1 MPLRFTTSRLARRHW
16 TLILAGFTAVMLLS
30 ALRFGASEV
39 SRLLFFA
46 PVFGYLTYRAWI
58 SNHQVVLTSERL
70 ISRGPWRL
78 EPRKIRFDQIESV
91 YYSLTMHDLIIK
103 GAGQTMR
110 IPQSLEGFEELERA
124 VMWGVW
130 AQKGDAG
137 FERIVAR
144 ELHATPQIPRRLT
157 SDFGA
162 KISFAAMTVMLTPD
176 LWLKLVSSL
185 VKPEFFLEV
194 APILALQTI
203 VAVAFNPRA
212 FNIYEFRED
221 GLVIRGLF
229 TKRFLPASEFLT
241 AVSRRDGFG
250 SVLELNFAREVV
262 RLSRGFRIPAE
273 RLAGAINQQWTGVAS
288 EPAY

>member
-1 MPLRFTTSRLARRHW
+1 
-16 TLILAGFTAVMLLS
+16 
-30 ALRFGASEV
+30 
-39 SRLLFFA
+39 
-46 PVFGYLTYRAWI
+46 
-58 SNHQVVLTSERL
+58 VLTSERL
-70 ISRGPWRL
+70 ISRGPGRL
-78 EPRKIRFDQIESV
+78 EPRKIRFDEIQSV

-110 IPQSLEGFEELERA
+110 IPQSVDGFEELERA

-130 AQKGDAG
+130 AHKGDVG
-137 FERIVAR
+137 FAKIVSR
-144 ELHATPQIPRRLT
+144 ELHSTPQIPSRLT

-194 APILALQTI
+194 GPILLLQTI
-203 VAVAFNPRA
+203 VAIGFNPRA

-262 RLSRGFRIPAE
+262 RLSRGFRVPAE
-273 RLAGAINQQWTGVAS
+273 RLAGAINQHWTGQQWSGVAL
-288 EPAY
+288 